1 MTLVVE
7 APARREPERR
17 YVMDVVLADRL
28 GLAWRFEASERRDV
42 RITLDGDA
50 SGACVLL
57 PDVLLAV
64 PEERWL
70 APGSLPA
77 SPLPWRP
84 VPPTAASAAVAG
96 RRLPV
101 LFGGGPDAGDLVRTE
116 TPAVAVDVDVFG
128 SCFFMLT
135 RYEECVVPDRDA
147 RGRFPA
153 TASVAF
159 REGFL
164 GLPLADA
171 YVELMWSAL
180 ALAWPRLERAEPRYA
195 VALTHDV
202 DDPLAS
208 LGRRPSALVRQLG
221 ADALR
226 RRDAALAAQRM
237 RSWAGMARGD
247 HRHDPYNT
255 FGFLMDVSERH
266 GLAGAFYFRAA
277 GGTTPPREPPYTL
290 EHPWVRGLLR
300 RVHARGHEVGFHAGF
315 GTHRDAART
324 AEEFGRLRRAA
335 AREGIRQDA
344 WGGRQHYL
352 MWENPDT
359 WSNWDG
365 AGLDYDTTLGFA
377 DRIGFRAG
385 TCHAFRT
392 FDLLRRCPLRLRERP
407 LHVMDGTLFEYMRLA
422 PDAAREQALAVADE
436 CRRHRGMLSL
446 LWHNDVLMTSRRRH
460 WYAELVDAVAAS
472 P

>member
-17 YVMDVVLADRL
+17 YILDVVLADRL
-28 GLAWRFEASERRDV
+28 GLEWRLEPSDRRDV

-50 SGACVLL
+50 QGGCVLL

-64 PEERWL
+64 LDKHWL
-70 APGSLPA
+70 APASLPE
-77 SPLPWRP
+77 SPLRWRP
-84 VPPTAASAAVAG
+84 VPRGAAGAAAG

-101 LFGGGPDAGDLVRTE
+101 LFGPADRAGDLVRME
-116 TPAVAVDVDVFG
+116 TPTVTVDVDVFG
-128 SCFFMLT
+128 GCFFMLT
-135 RYEECVVPDRDA
+135 RYEERALPDRDA

-153 TASVAF
+153 TASAAF
-159 REGFL
+159 RERFL
-164 GLPLADA
+164 ELPLADA
-171 YVELMWSAL
+171 YVELLWAAL
-180 ALAWPRLERAEPRYA
+180 ARAWPRLERAPSRYA

-208 LGRRPSALVRQLG
+208 LGRRPAALVRQLG

-226 RRDAALAAQRM
+226 RRAPALAAQRV
-237 RSWAGMARGD
+237 RSWAGRPRGD

-255 FGFLMDVSERH
+255 FDFLMDVSERH
-266 GLAGAFYFRAA
+266 GLPAAFYFRAA
-277 GGTTPPREPPYTL
+277 GDIPEPRDPPYTL
-290 EHPWVRGLLR
+290 GHPWVRTLLR
-300 RVHARGHEVGFHAGF
+300 RVHSRGHEIGFHAGF
-315 GTHRDAART
+315 DTHRDAVRT
-324 AEEFGRLRRAA
+324 AEEFGRLRSAA
-335 AREGIRQDA
+335 AREGIRQDV

-359 WSNWDG
+359 WANWDR

-385 TCHAFRT
+385 TCHTFRT
-392 FDLLRRCPLRLRERP
+392 FDVVRRRPMRLRERP

-422 PDAAREQALAVADE
+422 PDEARERALAVAAE
-436 CRRHRGMLSL
+436 CRRHCGTLSL
-446 LWHNDVLMTSRRRH
+446 LWHNDVLMTSRRRR
-460 WYAELVDAVAAS
+460 WYAELVGAVAAA